1 MGKSIKNQIPWTKEL
16 YNKFTSDAILTDL
29 ELKILYARVWES
41 DKWTTTKMALE
52 WCVSRT
58 TINNAISNIRRK
70 YDYLQYSNPTFY
82 PKRVTTVLE
91 KKQMV
96 DKMKQKECK
105 D

>member
-16 YNKFTSDAILTDL
+16 YNKFTGDAILSDL
-29 ELKILYARVWES
+29 ELKVLHARVWES
-41 DKWTTTKMALE
+41 EKWTITKMALE
-52 WCVSRT
+52 WNVSRT
-58 TINNAISNIRRK
+58 TINNAISSIREK
-70 YDYLQYSNPTFY
+70 YDYICYCYPLVY